1 MRDALFKGVDFDVA
15 SIYFENSAIF
25 EGVVSLFVVDNKI
38 FEQNNGQLFEPITV
52 NKLFC
57 SQPGEE
63 CQHSGSVI
71 TCCIVY
77 IAAVCY

>member
-1 MRDALFKGVDFDVA
+1 MGDALLKGVDFDVA

-25 EGVVSLFVVDNKI
+25 EGVVALFVIDNKI
-38 FEQNNGQLFEPITV
+38 FKQNDGQLFEPIAV
-52 NKLFC
+52 NKFFC